1 LRIQD
6 QQPSAIDD
14 LMRTEDEQPGTRSL
28 LSITVTV
35 TSPVANFGESR
46 ARCTCGLARMAF
58 PVRRQDA
65 CVCLGDCPVGAGCR
79 WTRCGRKPPCCIS
92 NNHRYRA
99 LLLGS
104 HRPHSGVVSS
114 LKTHQSTP
122 ISEGGLH
129 RARRMPATTREADRL
144 NFALQRF
151 PALPSDTTQRRQC
164 IDKLFATHPQ

>member
-1 LRIQD
+1 VFALGIVLLVQGVAGLGADASRRAA
-6 QQPSAIDD
+6 SAIIIGIV
-14 LMRTEDEQPGTRSL
+14 LCYWAAT
-28 LSITVTV
+28 
-35 TSPVANFGESR
+35 
-46 ARCTCGLARMAF
+46 
-58 PVRRQDA
+58 
-65 CVCLGDCPVGAGCR
+65 
-79 WTRCGRKPPCCIS
+79 GRIP
-92 NNHRYRA
+92 
-99 LLLGS
+99 
-104 HRPHSGVVSS
+104 GVVSS